1 MLAYVSI
8 ILLRCPPP
16 RYAFKDTFKTNGQV
30 FTIGHMNIC
39 HYICLV
45 SANASKG
52 LSKWQKWDFIKG
64 DKCSSLA
71 TECQSPLVHLL
82 PISSFHISTSYPKS
96 MKKLMYQSSIV
107 CMRLFKKKNHF
118 TPFFFYVFLHPLLFF
133 TILQY
138 FWKRKNKKRKT
149 SCVLITF
156 SLHSFIYM
164 HWKNSL
170 EKEEKLGQTKQT

>member
-1 MLAYVSI
+1 MMTCFSKNIMLAYVSI

-107 CMRLFKKKNHF
+107 CMRLFKKKKSFHTFLFLRFF
-118 TPFFFYVFLHPLLFF
+118 TSFAFLHNF
-133 TILQY
+133 TIFL
-138 FWKRKNKKRKT
+138 K
-149 SCVLITF
+149 
-156 SLHSFIYM
+156 
-164 HWKNSL
+164 
-170 EKEEKLGQTKQT
+170 KEE